1 LSYAQVGINTNTPDA
16 SSALEIESTTG
27 GILIPRMTE
36 TQRDAIALPA
46 SGLMIYQTDEISG
59 FYFYNGTQWTSVG
72 MSGPQGDQG
81 PQGEAGP
88 AGAAG
93 APGPIGPTGP
103 AGADGA
109 DGAQGPVGP
118 AGAQG
123 LAGADGADG
132 TDGAQ
137 GLTGAQ
143 GPAGA
148 DGADGIQGPTGP
160 IGPAG
165 AQGPTGLAGADGA
178 DGDQGPIGPAGADGT
193 NGTNGSSAYEIWTA
207 AGNTGETIVFTKT
220 NYADWTL
227 EENQDRI
234 TNNIWITRK
243 NNRSIFNIAAESES
257 PNGCSST
264 APAGTQWAIGSTAQ
278 GVENLTFGTFYEA
291 HDCEPESILNVDM
304 VIWLIAENIYI
315 DIKFL
320 SWTSGGD
327 GGGFSYMRSVPGG
340 SGTGT
345 EAEFLASLVGADGEV
360 GPQGPAGADGA
371 DGIQGPVGP
380 VGPQGDQGL
389 QGLAGADGAD
399 GAQGP
404 IGNTGPAGP
413 QGAQGIQGATGAT
426 GPQGLAGAD
435 GADGAQGPIGPA
447 GAQGPTGL
455 AGADGADG
463 DQGPQGDQGIQGA
476 TGATGP
482 QGPAGADGADGAQG
496 PVGPTGPIGPAGAQ
510 GPTGLA
516 GADGADGAQGPQGD
530 QGIQGATGATGPQ
543 GLAGV
548 DGADG
553 NDGNGI
559 ASTVD
564 NNDGTFTLTF
574 DDNTTFTTSDLTG
587 PEGPLVSGTNG
598 QTLYNNGTEWVSTSN
613 LYNDGTSIA
622 IGTDDIDSSSV
633 LQIESTTQGVL
644 FPKMT
649 SEQRDLIATP
659 QTGLLIFQIDNSPGF
674 YFYDGTAWVALDTSN
689 GTSSGGSDSKTLIY
703 TTNGF

>member
-1 LSYAQVGINTNTPDA
+1 MRKITLMTLMLFTALSYAQVGINTNTPDA
-16 SSALEIESTTG
+16 SSALEIESTAG

-36 TQRDAIALPA
+36 IQRDAIVSPA
-46 SGLMIYQTDEISG
+46 SGLMIYQTDQDFG
-59 FYFYNGTQWTSVG
+59 FYFYNGIQWASVG
-72 MSGPQGDQG
+72 MSGPQGPVGSTGAQG
-81 PQGEAGP
+81 PAGP
-88 AGAAG
+88 AGSVGPAG
-93 APGPIGPTGP
+93 AQGPAGP

-109 DGAQGPVGP
+109 DGAQGSL
-118 AGAQG
+118 GAQG
-123 LAGADGADG
+123 SV
-132 TDGAQ
+132 
-137 GLTGAQ
+137 
-143 GPAGA
+143 
-148 DGADGIQGPTGP
+148 
-160 IGPAG
+160 GPAG

-178 DGDQGPIGPAGADGT
+178 DGA
-193 NGTNGSSAYEIWTA
+193 
-207 AGNTGETIVFTKT
+207 
-220 NYADWTL
+220 
-227 EENQDRI
+227 
-234 TNNIWITRK
+234 
-243 NNRSIFNIAAESES
+243 
-257 PNGCSST
+257 
-264 APAGTQWAIGSTAQ
+264 
-278 GVENLTFGTFYEA
+278 
-291 HDCEPESILNVDM
+291 
-304 VIWLIAENIYI
+304 
-315 DIKFL
+315 
-320 SWTSGGD
+320 
-327 GGGFSYMRSVPGG
+327 
-340 SGTGT
+340 
-345 EAEFLASLVGADGEV
+345 
-360 GPQGPAGADGA
+360 
-371 DGIQGPVGP
+371 
-380 VGPQGDQGL
+380 
-389 QGLAGADGAD
+389 
-399 GAQGP
+399 
-404 IGNTGPAGP
+404 
-413 QGAQGIQGATGAT
+413 
-426 GPQGLAGAD
+426 
-435 GADGAQGPIGPA
+435 
-447 GAQGPTGL
+447 
-455 AGADGADG
+455 
-463 DQGPQGDQGIQGA
+463 QGPQGDQGIQGA

-482 QGPAGADGADGAQG
+482 QGLAGADGADGAQG

-530 QGIQGATGATGPQ
+530 QGIQGATGPQ

>member
-1 LSYAQVGINTNTPDA
+1 MRKITLMTLMLFTALSYAQVGINTNTPDA
-16 SSALEIESTTG
+16 SSALEIESTAG

-36 TQRDAIALPA
+36 IQRDAIVSPA
-46 SGLMIYQTDEISG
+46 SGLMIYQTDQNFG
-59 FYFYNGTQWTSVG
+59 FYFYNGIQWASVG
-72 MSGPQGDQG
+72 MSGPQG
-81 PQGEAGP
+81 
-88 AGAAG
+88 
-93 APGPIGPTGP
+93 
-103 AGADGA
+103 
-109 DGAQGPVGP
+109 PVGS
-118 AGAQG
+118 
-123 LAGADGADG
+123 
-132 TDGAQ
+132 
-137 GLTGAQ
+137 TGAQ
-143 GPAGA
+143 GPAGPV
-148 DGADGIQGPTGP
+148 GAAGAP
-160 IGPAG
+160 G
-165 AQGPTGLAGADGA
+165 AQGP
-178 DGDQGPIGPAGADGT
+178 Q
-193 NGTNGSSAYEIWTA
+193 
-207 AGNTGETIVFTKT
+207 
-220 NYADWTL
+220 
-227 EENQDRI
+227 
-234 TNNIWITRK
+234 
-243 NNRSIFNIAAESES
+243 
-257 PNGCSST
+257 
-264 APAGTQWAIGSTAQ
+264 
-278 GVENLTFGTFYEA
+278 
-291 HDCEPESILNVDM
+291 
-304 VIWLIAENIYI
+304 
-315 DIKFL
+315 
-320 SWTSGGD
+320 
-327 GGGFSYMRSVPGG
+327 
-340 SGTGT
+340 
-345 EAEFLASLVGADGEV
+345 
-360 GPQGPAGADGA
+360 GPQG
-371 DGIQGPVGP
+371 
-380 VGPQGDQGL
+380 L
-389 QGLAGADGAD
+389 
-399 GAQGP
+399 
-404 IGNTGPAGP
+404 TGPAGP
-413 QGAQGIQGATGAT
+413 T
-426 GPQGLAGAD
+426 GPV
-435 GADGAQGPIGPA
+435 
-447 GAQGPTGL
+447 
-455 AGADGADG
+455 
-463 DQGPQGDQGIQGA
+463 GPQGDQGIQGA

-482 QGPAGADGADGAQG
+482 QGLAGADGADGAQG

-530 QGIQGATGATGPQ
+530 QGIQGATGAQGPQ

>member
-1 LSYAQVGINTNTPDA
+1 MKKITLIILMLFTALSYAQVGVNTNTPDA

-36 TQRDAIALPA
+36 TQRDAIVSPA
-46 SGLMIYQTDEISG
+46 SGLMIYQTDQDFG

-72 MSGPQGDQG
+72 MSGPQGPQG
-81 PQGEAGP
+81 PQGIQGET
-88 AGAAG
+88 GATG
-93 APGPIGPTGP
+93 ATGP
-103 AGADGA
+103 
-109 DGAQGPVGP
+109 
-118 AGAQG
+118 QG
-123 LAGADGADG
+123 LAG

-137 GLTGAQ
+137 GPIGTT
-143 GPAGA
+143 GPA
-148 DGADGIQGPTGP
+148 
-160 IGPAG
+160 
-165 AQGPTGLAGADGA
+165 
-178 DGDQGPIGPAGADGT
+178 
-193 NGTNGSSAYEIWTA
+193 
-207 AGNTGETIVFTKT
+207 
-220 NYADWTL
+220 
-227 EENQDRI
+227 
-234 TNNIWITRK
+234 
-243 NNRSIFNIAAESES
+243 
-257 PNGCSST
+257 
-264 APAGTQWAIGSTAQ
+264 
-278 GVENLTFGTFYEA
+278 
-291 HDCEPESILNVDM
+291 
-304 VIWLIAENIYI
+304 
-315 DIKFL
+315 
-320 SWTSGGD
+320 
-327 GGGFSYMRSVPGG
+327 
-340 SGTGT
+340 
-345 EAEFLASLVGADGEV
+345 
-360 GPQGPAGADGA
+360 
-371 DGIQGPVGP
+371 
-380 VGPQGDQGL
+380 GPQGDQGL
-389 QGLAGADGAD
+389 QGIQGATGPQGLAGADGED
-399 GAQGP
+399 GAQ
-404 IGNTGPAGP
+404 
-413 QGAQGIQGATGAT
+413 

-435 GADGAQGPIGPA
+435 GADGAQGPQGNTGPA
-447 GAQGPTGL
+447 GA
-455 AGADGADG
+455 
-463 DQGPQGDQGIQGA
+463 QGDQGIQG
-476 TGATGP
+476 
-482 QGPAGADGADGAQG
+482 
-496 PVGPTGPIGPAGAQ
+496 
-510 GPTGLA
+510 
-516 GADGADGAQGPQGD
+516 
-530 QGIQGATGATGPQ
+530 IQGPQ

>member
-1 LSYAQVGINTNTPDA
+1 MRKITLITLMLLTSLSYAQVGINTNTPDA

-81 PQGEAGP
+81 PQGEAGVAGP
-88 AGAAG
+88 A
-93 APGPIGPTGP
+93 GP

-109 DGAQGPVGP
+109 D
-118 AGAQG
+118 GAQG

-132 TDGAQ
+132 T
-137 GLTGAQ
+137 
-143 GPAGA
+143 
-148 DGADGIQGPTGP
+148 
-160 IGPAG
+160 
-165 AQGPTGLAGADGA
+165 
-178 DGDQGPIGPAGADGT
+178 
-193 NGTNGSSAYEIWTA
+193 
-207 AGNTGETIVFTKT
+207 
-220 NYADWTL
+220 
-227 EENQDRI
+227 
-234 TNNIWITRK
+234 
-243 NNRSIFNIAAESES
+243 
-257 PNGCSST
+257 
-264 APAGTQWAIGSTAQ
+264 
-278 GVENLTFGTFYEA
+278 
-291 HDCEPESILNVDM
+291 
-304 VIWLIAENIYI
+304 
-315 DIKFL
+315 
-320 SWTSGGD
+320 
-327 GGGFSYMRSVPGG
+327 
-340 SGTGT
+340 
-345 EAEFLASLVGADGEV
+345 
-360 GPQGPAGADGA
+360 
-371 DGIQGPVGP
+371 QGPV
-380 VGPQGDQGL
+380 
-389 QGLAGADGAD
+389 
-399 GAQGP
+399 
-404 IGNTGPAGP
+404 GNTGPA
-413 QGAQGIQGATGAT
+413 
-426 GPQGLAGAD
+426 
-435 GADGAQGPIGPA
+435 
-447 GAQGPTGL
+447 
-455 AGADGADG
+455 
-463 DQGPQGDQGIQGA
+463 GPQGDQGIQGA

-482 QGPAGADGADGAQG
+482 GGLAGADGADGAQG
-496 PVGPTGPIGPAGAQ
+496 PVGNTGPAGPQGDQGIQ

>member
-1 LSYAQVGINTNTPDA
+1 MKKITLIILMLFTALSYAQVGVNTNTPDA

-36 TQRDAIALPA
+36 TQRDAIVSPA
-46 SGLMIYQTDEISG
+46 SGLMIYQTDQDFG

-72 MSGPQGDQG
+72 MSGPQGPQG
-81 PQGEAGP
+81 PQGIQGET
-88 AGAAG
+88 GATG
-93 APGPIGPTGP
+93 ATGP
-103 AGADGA
+103 
-109 DGAQGPVGP
+109 
-118 AGAQG
+118 QG
-123 LAGADGADG
+123 LAG

-137 GLTGAQ
+137 GPIGTT
-143 GPAGA
+143 GPA
-148 DGADGIQGPTGP
+148 
-160 IGPAG
+160 
-165 AQGPTGLAGADGA
+165 
-178 DGDQGPIGPAGADGT
+178 
-193 NGTNGSSAYEIWTA
+193 
-207 AGNTGETIVFTKT
+207 
-220 NYADWTL
+220 
-227 EENQDRI
+227 
-234 TNNIWITRK
+234 
-243 NNRSIFNIAAESES
+243 
-257 PNGCSST
+257 
-264 APAGTQWAIGSTAQ
+264 
-278 GVENLTFGTFYEA
+278 
-291 HDCEPESILNVDM
+291 
-304 VIWLIAENIYI
+304 
-315 DIKFL
+315 
-320 SWTSGGD
+320 
-327 GGGFSYMRSVPGG
+327 
-340 SGTGT
+340 
-345 EAEFLASLVGADGEV
+345 
-360 GPQGPAGADGA
+360 
-371 DGIQGPVGP
+371 
-380 VGPQGDQGL
+380 GPQGDQGL
-389 QGLAGADGAD
+389 QGIQGATGPQGLAGADGED

-404 IGNTGPAGP
+404 IGNTGPAGA
-413 QGAQGIQGATGAT
+413 QGDQGIQGIQ

-435 GADGAQGPIGPA
+435 GADGAQGPQGNTGPA
-447 GAQGPTGL
+447 GA
-455 AGADGADG
+455 
-463 DQGPQGDQGIQGA
+463 QGDQGIQG
-476 TGATGP
+476 
-482 QGPAGADGADGAQG
+482 
-496 PVGPTGPIGPAGAQ
+496 
-510 GPTGLA
+510 
-516 GADGADGAQGPQGD
+516 
-530 QGIQGATGATGPQ
+530 IQGPQ